1 MARFFSSS
9 RLLRSRDSSSVDLL
23 TSHISARSEIYH
35 SSPTDSETSS
45 IISYR
50 DGSSTP
56 RRDHLG
62 SDANNLDEQ
71 LASRL
76 RALEMSLRNP
86 KLSAATRLFLEV
98 AIVSMEKTAAENSE
112 ALPPYTED
120 CRPPYEE

>member
-1 MARFFSSS
+1 MAKFFSSS
-9 RLLRSRDSSSVDLL
+9 RLLRSRDSSSTDL
-23 TSHISARSEIYH
+23 TASHASTRSELYH
-35 SSPTDSETSS
+35 SSPADSETSS
-45 IISYR
+45 LFSSR

-76 RALEMSLRNP
+76 RALETSLRNP

-112 ALPPYTED
+112 ALPPYSED